1 MTTHKPYTTDRK
13 MADLLLSNSRL
24 LTLFER
30 LGIRLGFG
38 ERSVDEVCA
47 EQGVSPHLLVAMS
60 NIVTGRQSQPS
71 IEPLTCDDLRSIVD
85 YLRLSHHNYTAH
97 YFPALHSH
105 IHTMASALSSRQQEI
120 INSFYD
126 VYEAEVLKHFHYEE
140 QTVFPYIESLIG
152 GVPSTEF
159 TIGDFAETHSDI
171 DEKLADLL
179 NIIVKY
185 LPDSDETMASHA
197 VLRDIYLIEE
207 ELAGH
212 TLIENRL
219 LIPLAARIEKGI
231 ER

>member
-1 MTTHKPYTTDRK
+1 MTTHRPYTIDQK
-13 MADLLLSNSRL
+13 MADLLLDNNRL

-38 ERSVDEVCA
+38 ERSVEEVCS
-47 EQGVSPHLLVAMS
+47 EQGLSPYLMVAMC
-60 NIVTGRQSQPS
+60 NIVTGRSSSPS
-71 IEPLTCDDLRSIVD
+71 IEPLTSNDLRQIVA
-85 YLRLSHHNYTAH
+85 YLRLSHHNYTEH

-105 IHTMASALSSRQQEI
+105 IHTMAAALSTRQQAI

-126 VYEAEVLKHFHYEE
+126 IYEAEVMKHFHFEE
-140 QTVFPYIESLIG
+140 QTVFPYIEQLLNGAQSEG
-152 GVPSTEF
+152 F
-159 TIGDFAETHSDI
+159 TICDFAESHSDI

-179 NIIVKY
+179 NIIIKY
-185 LPDSDETMASHA
+185 LPDGDEQMVSHA

-212 TLIENRL
+212 TMIENRL
-219 LIPLAARIEKGI
+219 LVPLATRIEKGA